1 MRILITGA
9 RGLYGVHLIDLLVK
23 KKNITTIFA
32 VDNNSRRSLVKDP
45 FIKSEEF
52 KKKVQIMTM
61 NYQDLDTHKINQLN
75 CDIVIQLAAYVSIDE
90 SMVEPYEYF
99 ENNERGNFNLIQTLL
114 ATIKKPLLIYASSPE
129 VYGDPQYVPM
139 DEKHPLRPRSVY
151 AATKLASEKHCMVM
165 FEWYK
170 YPVISVRNFNTFGE
184 NQNVWG
190 YPAVIPLF
198 IQKALKNEPLVI
210 HDKGRQTRDF
220 LYVKDAV
227 RAYEAII
234 DSGHKYVGEEFNIG
248 TGCQTSIKELAQLII
263 KLTGSKSKIEYAK
276 GRTGDLSRLCADI
289 SKIKKAVDWQSEFTL
304 EAGLKRTIR
313 WFKEHAK

>member
-1 MRILITGA
+1 MKILITGA

-23 KKNITTIFA
+23 KKNVAAIFA
-32 VDNNSRRSLVKDP
+32 LDNNSRRSLTEDP

-52 KKKVQIMTM
+52 HRKVEIISM
-61 NYQDLDTHKINQLN
+61 NYQDLDTHKLNQLD
-75 CDIVIQLAAYVSIDE
+75 CDVIVHLAAYVSIDE

-99 ENNERGNFNLIQTLL
+99 RNNETGTFDFMQAVIN
-114 ATIKKPLLIYASSPE
+114 TIKKPLFIYASSPE
-129 VYGDPQYVPM
+129 VYGNPRYTPM

-165 FEWYK
+165 FEWYN
-170 YPVISVRNFNTFGE
+170 YPVISIRNFNTFGE

-198 IQKALKNEPLVI
+198 IEKALKGETLVV
-210 HDKGRQTRDF
+210 HDEGKQNRDF
-220 LYVKDAV
+220 LYVEDAV

-248 TGCQTSIKELAQLII
+248 TGQQTTIEELAQMILR
-263 KLTGSKSKIEYAK
+263 LTGSKSEIKYAK
-276 GRTGDLSRLCADI
+276 GRIGDLHGLCAGI
-289 SKIKKAVDWQSEFTL
+289 KKIKEAVGWQPRIGL
-304 EAGLKRTIR
+304 EEGLKRTIK
-313 WFKEHAK
+313 WFKENMQ